1 MNNRQKAKHW
11 KQLYEMSL
19 PKKPYPVVY
28 QKTSL
33 QHLRYVQSIRKLE
46 LIQGGSLLEG
56 NIINLL
62 VKKMGDELKSRIISS
77 ENIEMDTIEYSLDI
91 WVSKQGESEG

>member
-19 PKKPYPVVY
+19 PKKTYPIVY

-33 QHLRYVQSIRKLE
+33 QHLRCVQSIRKLE
-46 LIQGGSLLEG
+46 MIQGGSLLEE
-56 NIINLL
+56 NIRNLL
-62 VKKMGDELKSRIISS
+62 IKRTCEELKGRIIAT
-77 ENIEMDTIEYSLDI
+77 ENIEMDSIEYSLDI
-91 WVSKQGESEG
+91 WVSKQGDTE

>member
-33 QHLRYVQSIRKLE
+33 QHLRYIQSIHKLE

-56 NIINLL
+56 NIKNLI
-62 VKKMGDELKSRIISS
+62 VKKMGDELKSRIIAS
-77 ENIEMDTIEYSLDI
+77 ENIEMDSIEYSLDI
-91 WVSKQGESEG
+91 WVSKQGDTE

>member
-19 PKKPYPVVY
+19 SKKPYPIVY
-28 QKTSL
+28 QTSPL

-46 LIQGGSLLEG
+46 MIQGGSLLEG
-56 NIINLL
+56 NIRNLL
-62 VKKMGDELKSRIISS
+62 VKKVCEELKGRIIAS
-77 ENIEMDTIEYSLDI
+77 ENIEMDSIEYSLDI
-91 WVSKQGESEG
+91 WVSKQGDTE

>member
-19 PKKPYPVVY
+19 PKTPYPIVY
-28 QKTSL
+28 QHTSL

-56 NIINLL
+56 NIRNLL
-62 VKKMGDELKSRIISS
+62 VKKACEELKGRIIAT
-77 ENIEMDTIEYSLDI
+77 ENIEMDSIEYSLDI
-91 WVSKQGESEG
+91 WGPEQGDTE

>member
-56 NIINLL
+56 NIRNLL
-62 VKKMGDELKSRIISS
+62 VKKTCEELKGRIIAI
-77 ENIEMDTIEYSLDI
+77 ENIEMDSIEYSLDI
-91 WVSKQGESEG
+91 WVPEQGDIE

>member
-19 PKKPYPVVY
+19 PKKPYPIVY
-28 QKTSL
+28 QHTSL

-56 NIINLL
+56 NIRNLL
-62 VKKMGDELKSRIISS
+62 VKKLCEELKSRIISS
-77 ENIEMDTIEYSLDI
+77 ENIEMDTIEYSIDI
-91 WVSKQGESEG
+91 WVSKQGDADD